1 MARQS
6 HARRTR
12 KRKAKPARGSEQQ
25 LALLAQ
31 LMDVAAKTGISVR
44 EERLHREVGYS
55 VRGGRCMIEGAEV
68 LLLDSAATA
77 ADCIEV
83 LLDFLGDCDLG
94 DIYIEPQLRQLIGGE
109 AATEHDVDV
118 AAEVETA
125 SVSPSA

>member
-1 MARQS
+1 M
-6 HARRTR
+6 
-12 KRKAKPARGSEQQ
+12 E
-25 LALLAQ
+25 
-31 LMDVAAKTGISVR
+31 VAAKTGISVR

-94 DIYIEPQLRQLIGGE
+94 DIYIEPQLRQLIGGK
-109 AATEHDVDV
+109 AAAEHDVDV